1 MGATSVQCWKRSEI
15 FILLFFYLILS
26 FVCIHMIHTLMHMV
40 SIIIPLKNLYK
51 GQTYKGPETK
61 TKNLYIT
68 SKLYFKIEL

>member
-1 MGATSVQCWKRSEI
+1 
-15 FILLFFYLILS
+15 
-26 FVCIHMIHTLMHMV
+26 MIHTLMHMV